1 VLVLRPGSG
10 LPAGIGGPQLTRIR
24 RTAPS
29 GQPERRHS
37 PAGLKTAKSA
47 VELPG
52 PRAGKVVPTFGG
64 QRDSINVGGPL
75 TVFEVPGNAAGI
87 ADTVPKDDAPKR
99 RVRLSAVLDDE
110 D

>member
-1 VLVLRPGSG
+1 
-10 LPAGIGGPQLTRIR
+10 
-24 RTAPS
+24 
-29 GQPERRHS
+29 
-37 PAGLKTAKSA
+37 
-47 VELPG
+47 
-52 PRAGKVVPTFGG
+52 VVPTFGG